1 MTTPRASSPPQ
12 PERKPDYPTG
22 KEMSR
27 LLKLGLLTAMS
38 GNLIACSQQ
47 QVLGVAPLPPPIKI
61 IHVKGK

>member
-1 MTTPRASSPPQ
+1 MTTPRASIPPQ

-27 LLKLGLLTAMS
+27 LGLLTAMS

>member
-1 MTTPRASSPPQ
+1 
-12 PERKPDYPTG
+12 
-22 KEMSR
+22 MSR

>member
-1 MTTPRASSPPQ
+1 MAAPSASMSLAPC
-12 PERKPDYPTG
+12 RKPGYPTG
-22 KEMSR
+22 KEISK
-27 LLKLGLLTAMS
+27 LLRLGLLSALS